1 MRRWYEETV
10 PAVWSHVGSAAGG
23 LSEEEAVR
31 RLGVAGPNVLPQPRS
46 RGPLAIFVDQFKS
59 PLIYLLLAAGAI
71 LVFLGDFT
79 DGAIV
84 GGVLLIN
91 AVIGAIQEGRA
102 QNTLRALQKFV
113 ATKATVVRAGRER
126 TISDREVALGDV
138 VVLVEGEKVPADLRV
153 VLAHDLRVNESAL
166 TGESEP
172 VHKTDVALPPDGKD
186 ALPRPLSAQENI
198 VFRGT
203 TIVGG
208 NGLGVAVATGSSTEL
223 GKISE
228 AIVGLDTEIPLKGNL
243 RTLARVLTSS
253 TVVFLLLL
261 FLAGVF
267 FYDYSYVHMFTLGVA
282 LAVSFIPEGLPV
294 ALTLILATGVWRMAG
309 QNALIKKLHAVEAL
323 GQARIIAVDKTGTLT
338 RNELVVTEVVSCG
351 TRFHITGEG
360 YEPVGAFF
368 GEKREAVEPLH
379 NRALMPALHAA
390 AFTATARLS
399 YDENMKQWRVGGD
412 PTEAALLVFAK
423 KAGFRDGAWDTAHP
437 LLNEVPFSYI
447 HKFRAVV
454 RKDDRG
460 KDTLF
465 AMGAPEIIMV
475 RAKTFLSS
483 PRTVAHFT
491 AREKERITELLHAML
506 RRGFRVLA
514 FGYSTK
520 VPKKLSADT
529 LPPLT
534 FGGFIGMKDTL
545 RAEVP
550 EALRRAEAAGLRVV
564 MVTGDHK
571 LTAEVIAREAGILK
585 KNGKVLTGEDIEA
598 MTNEQMAN
606 ALGET
611 DVFARVT
618 PAHKLRIIEAFRA
631 RGEIIAMTGDGVNDA
646 PPLVAADLGV
656 AMGRSGTEVAKEAA
670 DIVLLDDNFGSIV
683 SAVEEGRNIYRTL
696 RKVLQYLLSTNM
708 SEVFLIVFSI
718 FAGFALPLLPSQII
732 WLNFVTDTFLVA
744 ALAMEPKERDLLS
757 GPSRWP
763 KRALVDGRMAA
774 ESIAM
779 GLFMMIGTFLIF
791 SRYLEGGDLIKAQT
805 MALTTL
811 AVFQWFRAWTMRSDT
826 HSLATIHPGTNPF
839 LIGATALVVILQ
851 VAVLELPFLNE
862 VFHTVPISLLEWGLV
877 LLVGLT
883 VVLVDEVRLS
893 LRRKF
898 SW

>member
-10 PAVWSHVGSAAGG
+10 PAVWSHTGSGIRG
-23 LSEEEAVR
+23 LSEGEAAR
-31 RLGVAGPNVLPQPRS
+31 RLQVAGPNVLPEPPS
-46 RGPLAIFVDQFKS
+46 RGPISIFIDQFRS
-59 PLIYLLLAAGAI
+59 PLIYLLLAAGVI
-71 LVFLGDFT
+71 LAFLGDFA

-84 GGVLLIN
+84 GAVLFIN

-113 ATKATVVRAGRER
+113 ETKATVMRGGRER
-126 TISDREVALGDV
+126 VIPDRDIVLGDV
-138 VVLVEGEKVPADLRV
+138 VVLTEGEKVSADLRV
-153 VLAHDLRVNESAL
+153 VAAHDLRANESAL

-172 VHKTDVALPPDGKD
+172 VHKTDAALPPGGKD
-186 ALPRPLSAQENI
+186 ALPLSAQENM

-203 TIVGG
+203 TVVGG
-208 NGLGVAVATGSSTEL
+208 NGLGVAVATGSGTEL

-243 RTLARVLTSS
+243 RVLARVLTIG
-253 TVVFLLLL
+253 TVVFLFLL
-261 FLAGVF
+261 FLLGVF
-267 FYDYSYVHMFTLGVA
+267 LYDYSYVHMFTLGVA

-294 ALTLILATGVWRMAG
+294 ALTLILATGVWRMAK
-309 QNALIKKLHAVEAL
+309 QNALVKKLHAVEAL

-338 RNELVVTEVVSCG
+338 RNELVVTEVVSGG
-351 TRFHITGEG
+351 TKFQITGEG

-368 GEKREAVEPLH
+368 GKKREEVEPMRD
-379 NRALMPALHAA
+379 RALMPALHAA

-399 YDENMKQWRVGGD
+399 YDEDAKQWRVGGD
-412 PTEAALLVFAK
+412 PTEAALFVLAK
-423 KAGFRDGAWDTAHP
+423 KAGLRDTAWEKEHP
-437 LLNEVPFSYI
+437 LLGEVPFSYI
-447 HKFRAVV
+447 HKFRAAV

-465 AMGAPEIIMV
+465 VMGAPEAVMA

-483 PRTVAHFT
+483 PRITARFT
-491 AREKERITELLHAML
+491 AHERESATETLHAML
-506 RRGFRVLA
+506 RRGLRVLA
-514 FGYSTK
+514 FGYAAK
-520 VPKKLSADT
+520 VPKELSADT

-534 FGGFIGMKDTL
+534 FGGFIGMKDAL

-550 EALRRAEAAGLRVV
+550 EALRRAEAAGMRVV

-571 LTAEVIAREAGILK
+571 LTAETIAREAGILK

-598 MTNEQMAN
+598 MTNEQIAN

-708 SEVFLIVFSI
+708 SEVFLITFAI
-718 FAGFALPLLPSQII
+718 FAGFALPLVPSQII

-744 ALAMEPKERDLLS
+744 ALAMEPKEQDLLL
-757 GPSRWP
+757 GLAGRP
-763 KRALVDGRMAA
+763 KRALVDGRMAV
-774 ESIAM
+774 ESIVM
-779 GLFMMIGTFLIF
+779 GLFMMVGTFLVF

-805 MALTTL
+805 MALTVL

-826 HSLATIHPGTNPF
+826 RSLATIRPGTNPF
-839 LIGATALVVILQ
+839 LIAATALVIALQ
-851 VAVLELPFLNE
+851 IAVLELPFLNE
-862 VFHTVPISLLEWGLV
+862 VFHTTPLSALEWGLA

-883 VVLVDEVRLS
+883 VVVADEARLY
-893 LRRKF
+893 LRRRF
-898 SW
+898 AW